1 MATKELQ
8 NVTKKKLVVL
18 SGAGVSAESGLATF
32 RGSNGLWEG
41 YKIMEV
47 ASPEG
52 WAKDYRTVLEFYNA
66 RRRNI
71 ASVLPNEAHKLLAE
85 MEKEWEVS
93 VITQNIDNLHE
104 QAGST
109 QVIHLHGEI
118 TKACS
123 SNQKRHVIDMGF
135 GDILEGDVCEEGY
148 QMRPFIVWFGEA
160 VPLIE
165 SATEEVL
172 DADVVLVIGTSLEVY
187 PAAGLVNFARPE
199 VPIYVIDPN
208 PVTRKMQVTNK
219 VIHIQ
224 KGGSE
229 GMKEFVV
236 VLNNKSIE

>member
-18 SGAGVSAESGLATF
+18 SGAGISAESGVATF

-41 YKIMEV
+41 YNIMEV

-52 WAKDYRTVLEFYNA
+52 WAKDYSTVLEFYNA

-71 ASVLPNEAHKLLAE
+71 ASVLPNEAHTILVE
-85 MEKEWEVS
+85 MEKRWEVRI
-93 VITQNIDNLHE
+93 VTQNIDNLHE

-109 QVIHLHGEI
+109 QVMHLHGEI

-123 SNQKRHVIDMGF
+123 SNGKRHVIDIGF
-135 GDILEGDVCEEGY
+135 GDIQEGDVCADGY
-148 QMRPFIVWFGEA
+148 QIRPYIVWFGEA
-160 VPLIE
+160 VSLIE
-165 SATEEVL
+165 AAAEEVL
-172 DADVVLVIGTSLEVY
+172 EADVVLVIGTSLEVY
-187 PAAGLVNFARPE
+187 PAAGLVNFVRPE

-208 PVTRKMQVTNK
+208 EVTHKMQVANK
-219 VIHIQ
+219 VVHIQ

-229 GMKEFVV
+229 GMREFVEL
-236 VLNNKSIE
+236 LNNRIID